1 MSYLERLDA
10 RAAMSAGT
18 EPAKGAKGGFDPFEG
33 DPRALIPELPAACA
47 DGLRR
52 LRSIPAP
59 RLLHPDRWPLVV
71 SDALGLAV
79 DGWAAKALALGWS
92 RVEIFGAVPDPAGDP
107 AGDGLAVWM
116 AGRKLL
122 ALTGEYAVV
131 DDGGGGRSYF
141 NRRAAE
147 GAILLWRLGK

>member
-52 LRSIPAP
+52 LPSMPSP
-59 RLLHPDRWPLVV
+59 RLVRPDLWPVVV
-71 SDALGLAV
+71 SDALGLAC
-79 DGWAAKALALGWS
+79 DGWAAKAMALGWTDLDL
-92 RVEIFGAVPDPAGDP
+92 FGAVPNRDGDP
-107 AGDGLAVWM
+107 AGEGLAVWL
-116 AGRKLL
+116 AGRRLL
-122 ALTGEYAVV
+122 ALCSTYAVV
-131 DDGGGGRSYF
+131 EDVGGGRSYF
-141 NRRAAE
+141 NRRQAK
-147 GAILLWRLGK
+147 GAVLLWRL